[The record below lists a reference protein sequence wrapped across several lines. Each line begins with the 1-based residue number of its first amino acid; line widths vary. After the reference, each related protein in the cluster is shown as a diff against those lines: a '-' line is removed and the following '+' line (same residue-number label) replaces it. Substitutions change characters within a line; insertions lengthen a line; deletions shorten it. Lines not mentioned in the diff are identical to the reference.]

1 MSVLENHHW
10 RSAVGCLL
18 ESGVAEQLTPWRDA
32 LENQIRSLILATDI
46 TRQQEFLSKLKKGL
60 DTDALDMS
68 REEDRHFIL
77 QIALKCA
84 DISNPT
90 RPWDV
95 SRKWSLK
102 VCEEFFRQG
111 DFERKLNLPI
121 TSLCDRYSTSV
132 PKIQTG
138 KFKNSCLFFISNFK
152 FIAGFIRF
160 VVTPL
165 FSEWH
170 RFLSSELSTYMMQEL
185 TSNQKRWE
193 SLENAENAEETRTE
207 LSDTE
212 PEQEIEFVSER
223 GSSEKLLPPDYMQ
236 K

>member
-32 LENQIRSLILATDI
+32 LETQIRSLILATDI
-46 TRQQEFLSKLKKGL
+46 TRQQEFISKLRAGL
-60 DTDALDMS
+60 ETDTLDMS
-68 REEDRHFIL
+68 RKEDRHFIL

-90 RPWDV
+90 RPWNV
-95 SRKWSLK
+95 SKKWSTK

-121 TSLCDRYSTSV
+121 TSLCDRYTTSI
-132 PKIQTG
+132 PKIQSG
-138 KFKNSCLFFISNFK
+138 FF
-152 FIAGFIRF
+152 RF

-165 FSEWH
+165 FLEWH
-170 RFLSSELSTYMMQEL
+170 RFLSSDLSNEMMRML
-185 TSNQKRWE
+185 KNNQKHWE
-193 SLENAENAEETRTE
+193 SLEAAEMAVEKSTE
-207 LSDTE
+207 ISDADV
-212 PEQEIEFVSER
+212 EQDISEMSSDR
-223 GSSEKLLPPDYMQ
+223 GSSERLIPADFMPK
-236 K
+236 